1 MIKKLQKKLTTLLIF
16 LLTIIWIGILLLFLN
31 STYQNNLKDVKEDV
45 RSALRETKWKNF
57 IRTQG
62 TALDLEDIGYC
73 VFQID
78 DYKQPHI
85 LFQTFTNKTDE
96 ELLRYAKKYSLTWKK
111 THQTY
116 KYTYIYKLQKKQGRR
131 YLYLMLISP
140 APALQ
145 ATIPAIVLCIF
156 LLFGGLILFT
166 FSSRI
171 ISRWLTQPIEDMI
184 SSEKNFISNASHELK
199 TPLAVIRANTQLLQ
213 KEISADNK
221 HLEYIHQETERMIV
235 LVNKMLT
242 LVRLDTAQNQA
253 QPKHF
258 RVDEALYDI
267 IYPMESVAYEK
278 KIRMTADI
286 QEEMYIDGIEDQIQ
300 NLLSILL
307 NNAISYT
314 PEYGE
319 IVIRA
324 YIQAKKFYLKV
335 ANSGDPIPEEIR
347 DRLFERFFRA
357 DEAREDN
364 GHYGLG
370 LSIAS
375 SIAANHGGRIR
386 VDYEDHKNVFSVVL
400 NAHSPAQH

>member
-31 STYQNNLKDVKEDV
+31 STYKNNLKDEKEDV
-45 RSALRETKWKNF
+45 RSALREIKWKNF

-116 KYTYIYKLQKKQGRR
+116 KYIYIYKLRKKQ
-131 YLYLMLISP
+131 LMLISS

-156 LLFGGLILFT
+156 LLFGGLIPFT

-184 SSEKNFISNASHELK
+184 SSEKKFISNASHELK

-253 QPKHF
+253 QPKRF

-278 KIRMTADI
+278 KIRMTVDI

-335 ANSGDPIPEEIR
+335 SNSGDPIPEEIR

>member
-31 STYQNNLKDVKEDV
+31 STYKNNLKDVKEDV
-45 RSALRETKWKNF
+45 RSALREIKWENF

-62 TALDLEDIGYC
+62 TALDLEDIDYC

-116 KYTYIYKLQKKQGRR
+116 KYIYIYKLRKKQ
-131 YLYLMLISP
+131 LMLISS

-184 SSEKNFISNASHELK
+184 SSEKKFISNASHELK

-253 QPKHF
+253 QPKRF

-278 KIRMTADI
+278 KIRMTVDI
-286 QEEMYIDGIEDQIQ
+286 QKEMYIDGIEDQIQ

-335 ANSGDPIPEEIR
+335 SNSGDPIPEEIR

-386 VDYEDHKNVFSVVL
+386 VDYEHHKNVFSVVL

>member
-31 STYQNNLKDVKEDV
+31 STYKNNLKDVKEDV
-45 RSALRETKWKNF
+45 RSALREIKWKNF

-116 KYTYIYKLQKKQGRR
+116 KYIYIYKLRKKQ
-131 YLYLMLISP
+131 LMLISS

-184 SSEKNFISNASHELK
+184 SSEKKFISNASHELK

-253 QPKHF
+253 QPKRF

-278 KIRMTADI
+278 KIRMTVDI
-286 QEEMYIDGIEDQIQ
+286 QKEMYIDGIEDQIQ

-335 ANSGDPIPEEIR
+335 SNSGDPIPEEIR

-386 VDYEDHKNVFSVVL
+386 VDYEHHKNVFSVVL

>member
-16 LLTIIWIGILLLFLN
+16 LLTIIWIGILLFFLN
-31 STYQNNLKDVKEDV
+31 STYKNNLKDVKEDV
-45 RSALRETKWKNF
+45 RSALREIKWKNF

-116 KYTYIYKLQKKQGRR
+116 KYIYIYKLRKKQ
-131 YLYLMLISP
+131 LMLISS

-184 SSEKNFISNASHELK
+184 SSEKKFISNASHELK

-253 QPKHF
+253 QPKRF

-278 KIRMTADI
+278 KIRMTVDI

-335 ANSGDPIPEEIR
+335 SNSGDPIPEEIR

-386 VDYEDHKNVFSVVL
+386 VDYEHHKNVFSVVL
-400 NAHSPAQH
+400 NAHSPAQHLLIFL

>member
-31 STYQNNLKDVKEDV
+31 STYKNNLKDVKEDV
-45 RSALRETKWKNF
+45 RSALREIKWKNF

-116 KYTYIYKLQKKQGRR
+116 KYIYIYKLRKKQ
-131 YLYLMLISP
+131 LMLISS

-184 SSEKNFISNASHELK
+184 SSEKKFISNAGHELK

-253 QPKHF
+253 QPKRF

-278 KIRMTADI
+278 KIRMTVDI

-335 ANSGDPIPEEIR
+335 SNSGDPIPEEIR

-386 VDYEDHKNVFSVVL
+386 VDYEHHKNVFSVVL

>member
-31 STYQNNLKDVKEDV
+31 STYKNNLKDVKEDV
-45 RSALRETKWKNF
+45 RSALREIKWKNF

-96 ELLRYAKKYSLTWKK
+96 ELLRYAKKHSLTWKK

-116 KYTYIYKLQKKQGRR
+116 KYIYIYKLRKKQ
-131 YLYLMLISP
+131 LMLISS

-184 SSEKNFISNASHELK
+184 SSEKKFISNASHELK

-253 QPKHF
+253 QPKRF

-278 KIRMTADI
+278 KIRMTVDI
-286 QEEMYIDGIEDQIQ
+286 QKEMYIDGIEDQIQ

-335 ANSGDPIPEEIR
+335 SNSGDPIPEEIR

-386 VDYEDHKNVFSVVL
+386 VDYEHHKNVFSVVL

>member
-31 STYQNNLKDVKEDV
+31 STYKNNLKDVKEDV
-45 RSALRETKWKNF
+45 RSALREIKWKNF

-116 KYTYIYKLQKKQGRR
+116 KYIYIYKLRKKQ
-131 YLYLMLISP
+131 LMLISS

-184 SSEKNFISNASHELK
+184 SSEKKFISNASHELK

-242 LVRLDTAQNQA
+242 LVRLDTVQNQA
-253 QPKHF
+253 QPKRF

-278 KIRMTADI
+278 KIRMTVDI

-335 ANSGDPIPEEIR
+335 SNSGDPIPEEIR

-386 VDYEDHKNVFSVVL
+386 VDYEHHKNVFSVVL

>member
-31 STYQNNLKDVKEDV
+31 STYKNNLKDVKEDV
-45 RSALRETKWKNF
+45 RSALREIKWKNF

-116 KYTYIYKLQKKQGRR
+116 KYIYIYKLRKKQ
-131 YLYLMLISP
+131 LMLISS

-184 SSEKNFISNASHELK
+184 SSEKKFISNASHELK

-253 QPKHF
+253 QPKRF

-278 KIRMTADI
+278 KIRITVDI

-335 ANSGDPIPEEIR
+335 SNSGDPIPEEIR

-386 VDYEDHKNVFSVVL
+386 VDYEHHKNVFSVVL

>member
-31 STYQNNLKDVKEDV
+31 STYKNNLKDVKEDV
-45 RSALRETKWKNF
+45 RSALREIKWKNF

-116 KYTYIYKLQKKQGRR
+116 KYIYIYKLRKKQ
-131 YLYLMLISP
+131 LMLISS

-184 SSEKNFISNASHELK
+184 SSEKKFISNASHELK

-242 LVRLDTAQNQA
+242 LVRLDAPQNQA
-253 QPKHF
+253 QPKRF

-278 KIRMTADI
+278 KIRMTVDI

-335 ANSGDPIPEEIR
+335 SNSGDPIPEEIR

-386 VDYEDHKNVFSVVL
+386 VDYEHHKNVFSVVL

>member
-31 STYQNNLKDVKEDV
+31 STYKNNLKDVKEDV
-45 RSALRETKWKNF
+45 RSALREIKWKNF
-57 IRTQG
+57 IRAQG

-116 KYTYIYKLQKKQGRR
+116 KYIYIYKLRKKQ
-131 YLYLMLISP
+131 LMLISS

-184 SSEKNFISNASHELK
+184 SSEKKFISNASHELK

-221 HLEYIHQETERMIV
+221 HLEYIDQETERMIV

-253 QPKHF
+253 QPKRF

-335 ANSGDPIPEEIR
+335 SNSGDPIPEEIR

-370 LSIAS
+370 LSIAR
-375 SIAANHGGRIR
+375 SIVANHGGRIR
-386 VDYEDHKNVFSVVL
+386 VDYEDHKNVFFVVL
-400 NAHSPAQH
+400 NAHSPVQH

>member
-31 STYQNNLKDVKEDV
+31 STYKNNLKDVKEDV
-45 RSALRETKWKNF
+45 RSALREIKWKNF

-116 KYTYIYKLQKKQGRR
+116 KYIYIYKLRKKQ
-131 YLYLMLISP
+131 LMLISS

-184 SSEKNFISNASHELK
+184 SSEKKFISNASHELK

-253 QPKHF
+253 QPKRF

-278 KIRMTADI
+278 KIRMTVDI
-286 QEEMYIDGIEDQIQ
+286 QKEMYIDGIEDQIQ

-335 ANSGDPIPEEIR
+335 SNSGDPIPEEIR

-357 DEAREDN
+357 DESREDN

>member
-31 STYQNNLKDVKEDV
+31 STYKNNLKDEKEDV
-45 RSALRETKWKNF
+45 RSALREIKWKNF

-116 KYTYIYKLQKKQGRR
+116 KYIYIYKLRKKQ
-131 YLYLMLISP
+131 LMLISS

-184 SSEKNFISNASHELK
+184 SSEKKFISNASHELK

-253 QPKHF
+253 QPKRF

-278 KIRMTADI
+278 KIRMTVDI
-286 QEEMYIDGIEDQIQ
+286 QKEMYIDGIEDRIQ

-335 ANSGDPIPEEIR
+335 SNSGDPIPEEIR

>member
-31 STYQNNLKDVKEDV
+31 STYKNNLKDEKEDV
-45 RSALRETKWKNF
+45 RSALREIKWKNF

-116 KYTYIYKLQKKQGRR
+116 KYIYIYKLRKKQ
-131 YLYLMLISP
+131 LMLISS

-145 ATIPAIVLCIF
+145 AIIPAIVLCIF

-184 SSEKNFISNASHELK
+184 SSEKKFISNASHELK

-253 QPKHF
+253 QPKRF

-278 KIRMTADI
+278 KIRMTVDI

-335 ANSGDPIPEEIR
+335 SNSGDPIPEEIR

>member
-31 STYQNNLKDVKEDV
+31 STYKNNLKDEKEDV
-45 RSALRETKWKNF
+45 RSALREIKWKNF

-116 KYTYIYKLQKKQGRR
+116 KYIYIYKLRKKQ
-131 YLYLMLISP
+131 LMLISS

-184 SSEKNFISNASHELK
+184 SSEKKFISNASHELK

-213 KEISADNK
+213 KEISADNR

-253 QPKHF
+253 QPKRF

-278 KIRMTADI
+278 KIRMTVDI

-335 ANSGDPIPEEIR
+335 SNSGDPIPEEIR

>member
-1 MIKKLQKKLTTLLIF
+1 MIKKLQQKLSTLLIL

-31 STYQNNLKDVKEDV
+31 STYQSNLKDVKEDV
-45 RSALRETKWKNF
+45 RITIRDTKWKKF

-62 TALDLEDIGYC
+62 ASADLDDIEYC
-73 VFQID
+73 VFELKKNQEP
-78 DYKQPHI
+78 KI
-85 LFQTFTNKTDE
+85 LFQTFKDKTNDDLIT
-96 ELLRYAKKYSLTWKK
+96 YGQKYSKTWKR
-111 THQTY
+111 TSHTY
-116 KYTYIYKLQKKQGRR
+116 RYTYIYKFMKKKNKR
-131 YLYLMLISP
+131 YLVLISSRL
-140 APALQ
+140 ALQ
-145 ATIPAIVLCIF
+145 DTLPTIIVCII

-166 FSSRI
+166 FSSRT

-184 SSEKNFISNASHELK
+184 SSEKKFISNASHELK

-213 KEISADNK
+213 KEIPRDNK

-253 QPKHF
+253 QPKRF

-278 KIRMTADI
+278 KIHMTSEI

-314 PEYGE
+314 PESGE

-335 ANSGDPIPEEIR
+335 ANSGNPIPEEIR

>member
-31 STYQNNLKDVKEDV
+31 STYKNNLKDVKEDV
-45 RSALRETKWKNF
+45 RSALREIKWKNF

-116 KYTYIYKLQKKQGRR
+116 KYIYIYKLRKKQ
-131 YLYLMLISP
+131 LMLISS

-184 SSEKNFISNASHELK
+184 SSEKKFISNASHELK

-253 QPKHF
+253 QPKRF

-278 KIRMTADI
+278 KIHMTADI

-335 ANSGDPIPEEIR
+335 SNSGDPIPEEIR

-386 VDYEDHKNVFSVVL
+386 VDYEDYKNVFSFVL
-400 NAHSPAQH
+400 NAHSLAQH

>member
-31 STYQNNLKDVKEDV
+31 STYKNNLKDVKEDV
-45 RSALRETKWKNF
+45 RSALREIKWKNF

-116 KYTYIYKLQKKQGRR
+116 KYIYIYKLRKKQ
-131 YLYLMLISP
+131 LMLISS

-184 SSEKNFISNASHELK
+184 SSEKKFISNASHELK

-253 QPKHF
+253 QPKRF

-278 KIRMTADI
+278 KIRMTVDI

-335 ANSGDPIPEEIR
+335 SISGDPIPEEIR

-386 VDYEDHKNVFSVVL
+386 VDYEHHKNVFSVVL

>member
-31 STYQNNLKDVKEDV
+31 STYKNNLKDEKEDV
-45 RSALRETKWKNF
+45 RSALREIKWKNF

-116 KYTYIYKLQKKQGRR
+116 KYIYIYKLRKKQ
-131 YLYLMLISP
+131 LMLISS

-184 SSEKNFISNASHELK
+184 SSEKKFISNASHELK

-253 QPKHF
+253 QPKRF

-267 IYPMESVAYEK
+267 IYPMESFAYEK
-278 KIRMTADI
+278 KIRITVDI
-286 QEEMYIDGIEDQIQ
+286 QKEMYIDGIEDQIQ

-335 ANSGDPIPEEIR
+335 SNSGDPIPEEIR

>member
-1 MIKKLQKKLTTLLIF
+1 MIKKLQKKLTKLLIF
-16 LLTIIWIGILLLFLN
+16 LLTIILIGILLLFLN
-31 STYQNNLKDVKEDV
+31 STYKNNLKDVKEDV
-45 RSALRETKWKNF
+45 RSALREIKWKNF

-116 KYTYIYKLQKKQGRR
+116 KYIYIYKLRKKQ
-131 YLYLMLISP
+131 LMLISS

-184 SSEKNFISNASHELK
+184 SSEKKFISNASHELK

-253 QPKHF
+253 QPKRF

-278 KIRMTADI
+278 KICMTSEI

-335 ANSGDPIPEEIR
+335 SNSGDPIPEEIR

-370 LSIAS
+370 LSIAR
-375 SIAANHGGRIR
+375 SIVANHGGRIR
-386 VDYEDHKNVFSVVL
+386 VDYEDHKNVFFVVL
-400 NAHSPAQH
+400 NAHSPVQH

>member
-16 LLTIIWIGILLLFLN
+16 LLAIIWIGILLLFLN
-31 STYQNNLKDVKEDV
+31 STYRNNLKDVKEDV
-45 RSALRETKWKNF
+45 RSALREIKWKNF

-116 KYTYIYKLQKKQGRR
+116 KYIYIYKLRKKQ
-131 YLYLMLISP
+131 LMLISS

-184 SSEKNFISNASHELK
+184 SSEKKFISNASHELK

-253 QPKHF
+253 QPKRF

-278 KIRMTADI
+278 KIRMTVDI

-314 PEYGE
+314 PESGE

>member
-1 MIKKLQKKLTTLLIF
+1 MIKKLQKKLTKLLIF
-16 LLTIIWIGILLLFLN
+16 LLTIIWIGILLLILN
-31 STYQNNLKDVKEDV
+31 STYKNNLKDVKEDV
-45 RSALRETKWKNF
+45 RSALREIKWKNF

-116 KYTYIYKLQKKQGRR
+116 KYIYIYKLRKKQ
-131 YLYLMLISP
+131 LMLISS

-184 SSEKNFISNASHELK
+184 SSEKKFISNASHELK

-253 QPKHF
+253 QPKRF

-278 KIRMTADI
+278 KIRMTVDI

-335 ANSGDPIPEEIR
+335 SNSGDPIPEEIR

-386 VDYEDHKNVFSVVL
+386 VDYEDHKNVFFVVL
-400 NAHSPAQH
+400 NAHSPVQH

>member
-1 MIKKLQKKLTTLLIF
+1 MIKKLQKKPTTLLIF

-31 STYQNNLKDVKEDV
+31 STYKNNLKDEKEDV
-45 RSALRETKWKNF
+45 RSALREIKWKNF

-116 KYTYIYKLQKKQGRR
+116 KYIYIYKLRKKQ
-131 YLYLMLISP
+131 LMLISS

-184 SSEKNFISNASHELK
+184 SSEKKFISNASHELK

-242 LVRLDTAQNQA
+242 LVHLDTAQNQA
-253 QPKHF
+253 QPKRF

-278 KIRMTADI
+278 KIRMTVDI
-286 QEEMYIDGIEDQIQ
+286 QKEMYIDGIEDQIQ

-335 ANSGDPIPEEIR
+335 SNSGDPIPEEIR

>member
-31 STYQNNLKDVKEDV
+31 STYKNNLKNVKEDV
-45 RSALRETKWKNF
+45 RSALREIKWKNF

-116 KYTYIYKLQKKQGRR
+116 KYIYIYKLRKKQ
-131 YLYLMLISP
+131 LMLISS

-184 SSEKNFISNASHELK
+184 SSEKKFISNASHELK

-221 HLEYIHQETERMIV
+221 PLEYIHQETERLIV

-253 QPKHF
+253 QPKRF

-278 KIRMTADI
+278 KIRMTVDI
-286 QEEMYIDGIEDQIQ
+286 QKEMYIDGIEDQIQ

-335 ANSGDPIPEEIR
+335 SNSGDPIPEEIR

>member
-31 STYQNNLKDVKEDV
+31 STYKNNLKDEKEDV
-45 RSALRETKWKNF
+45 RSALREIKWKNF

-116 KYTYIYKLQKKQGRR
+116 KYIYIYKLRKKQ
-131 YLYLMLISP
+131 LMLISS

-184 SSEKNFISNASHELK
+184 SSEKKFISNASHELK

-253 QPKHF
+253 QPKRF

-278 KIRMTADI
+278 KIRMTVDI

-324 YIQAKKFYLKV
+324 YIQANKFYLKV
-335 ANSGDPIPEEIR
+335 SNSGDPIPEEIR

>member
-31 STYQNNLKDVKEDV
+31 STYKNNLKDEKEDV
-45 RSALRETKWKNF
+45 RSALREIKWKNF

-116 KYTYIYKLQKKQGRR
+116 KYIYIYKLRKKQ
-131 YLYLMLISP
+131 LMLISS

-184 SSEKNFISNASHELK
+184 SSEKKFISNASHELK

-253 QPKHF
+253 QSKRF

-278 KIRMTADI
+278 KIRMTVDI
-286 QEEMYIDGIEDQIQ
+286 QKEMYIDGIEDQIQ

-335 ANSGDPIPEEIR
+335 SNSGDPIPEEIR

>member
-31 STYQNNLKDVKEDV
+31 STYKNNLKDVKEDV
-45 RSALRETKWKNF
+45 RSALREIKWKNF

-62 TALDLEDIGYC
+62 TALDLEDISYC

-116 KYTYIYKLQKKQGRR
+116 KYIYIYKLRKKQ
-131 YLYLMLISP
+131 LMLISS

-184 SSEKNFISNASHELK
+184 SSEKKFISNASHELK

-213 KEISADNK
+213 KEISGDNK

-253 QPKHF
+253 LPKRF

-267 IYPMESVAYEK
+267 IYPLESVAYEK
-278 KIRMTADI
+278 KIRMTAEI
-286 QEEMYIDGIEDQIQ
+286 QEEMYINGIEDQIQ

-314 PEYGE
+314 PESGE

-324 YIQAKKFYLKV
+324 YMQAKKFYLKV

-370 LSIAS
+370 LSIAR
-375 SIAANHGGRIR
+375 SIVANHGGRIR
-386 VDYEDHKNVFSVVL
+386 VDYEDHKNVFFVVL
-400 NAHSPAQH
+400 NAHSPVQH

>member
-31 STYQNNLKDVKEDV
+31 STYKNNLKDEKEDV
-45 RSALRETKWKNF
+45 RSALREIKWKNF

-116 KYTYIYKLQKKQGRR
+116 KYIYIYKLRKKQ
-131 YLYLMLISP
+131 LMLISS

-184 SSEKNFISNASHELK
+184 SSEKKFISNASHELK

-253 QPKHF
+253 QPKRF

-278 KIRMTADI
+278 KIRMTVDI
-286 QEEMYIDGIEDQIQ
+286 QKEMYIDGIEDQIQ

-319 IVIRA
+319 IVTRA

-335 ANSGDPIPEEIR
+335 SNSGDPIPEEIR

>member
-131 YLYLMLISP
+131 YLMLISP

-184 SSEKNFISNASHELK
+184 SSEKKFISNASHELK

-253 QPKHF
+253 QPKRF

-335 ANSGDPIPEEIR
+335 SNSGDPIPEEIR

>member
-31 STYQNNLKDVKEDV
+31 STYKNNLKDVKEDV
-45 RSALRETKWKNF
+45 RSALREIKWKNF

-116 KYTYIYKLQKKQGRR
+116 KYIYIYKLRKKQ
-131 YLYLMLISP
+131 LMLISS

-184 SSEKNFISNASHELK
+184 SSEKKFISNASHELK

-253 QPKHF
+253 QPKRF

-278 KIRMTADI
+278 KIRMTVDI

-335 ANSGDPIPEEIR
+335 SNSGDPIPEEIR

-386 VDYEDHKNVFSVVL
+386 VDYEHHKNVFSVVL
-400 NAHSPAQH
+400 NAHSLAQH

>member
-1 MIKKLQKKLTTLLIF
+1 MIKKLQKKLTKLLIF

-31 STYQNNLKDVKEDV
+31 STYKNNLKDVKEDV
-45 RSALRETKWKNF
+45 RSALREIKWKNF

-116 KYTYIYKLQKKQGRR
+116 KYIYIYKLRKKQ
-131 YLYLMLISP
+131 LMLISS

-184 SSEKNFISNASHELK
+184 SSEKKFISNASHELK

-253 QPKHF
+253 QPKRF

-278 KIRMTADI
+278 KICMTSEI

-335 ANSGDPIPEEIR
+335 SNSGDPIPEEIR

-357 DEAREDN
+357 DEARGDN

-370 LSIAS
+370 LSIAR
-375 SIAANHGGRIR
+375 SIVANHGGRIR
-386 VDYEDHKNVFSVVL
+386 VDYEDHKNVFFVVL
-400 NAHSPAQH
+400 NAHSPVQH

>member
-1 MIKKLQKKLTTLLIF
+1 MIKKLQKKLTKLLIF

-31 STYQNNLKDVKEDV
+31 STYKNNLKDVKEDV
-45 RSALRETKWKNF
+45 RSALREIKWKNF

-116 KYTYIYKLQKKQGRR
+116 KYIYIYKLRKKQ
-131 YLYLMLISP
+131 LMLISS

-184 SSEKNFISNASHELK
+184 SSEKKFISNASHELK

-253 QPKHF
+253 QPKRF

-278 KIRMTADI
+278 KICMTSEI

-335 ANSGDPIPEEIR
+335 SNSGDPIPEEIR

-370 LSIAS
+370 LSIAR
-375 SIAANHGGRIR
+375 SIVANHGGRIR
-386 VDYEDHKNVFSVVL
+386 VDSEDHKNVFFVVL
-400 NAHSPAQH
+400 NAHSPVQH

>member
-31 STYQNNLKDVKEDV
+31 STYKNNLKDEKEDV
-45 RSALRETKWKNF
+45 RSALREIKWKNF

-116 KYTYIYKLQKKQGRR
+116 KYIYIYKLRKKQ
-131 YLYLMLISP
+131 LMLISS

-184 SSEKNFISNASHELK
+184 SSEKKFISNASHELK

-253 QPKHF
+253 QPKRF

-278 KIRMTADI
+278 KIRMTVDI
-286 QEEMYIDGIEDQIQ
+286 QKEMYIDGIEDQIQ

-335 ANSGDPIPEEIR
+335 SNSGDPIPEEIR

-375 SIAANHGGRIR
+375 NIAANHGGRIR

>member
-31 STYQNNLKDVKEDV
+31 STYKNNLKDEKEDV
-45 RSALRETKWKNF
+45 RSALREIKWKNF

-116 KYTYIYKLQKKQGRR
+116 KYIYIYKLRKKQ
-131 YLYLMLISP
+131 LMLISS

-184 SSEKNFISNASHELK
+184 SSEKKFISNASHELK
-199 TPLAVIRANTQLLQ
+199 TPLAVSRANTQLLQ

-253 QPKHF
+253 QPKRF

-278 KIRMTADI
+278 KIRMTVDI

-335 ANSGDPIPEEIR
+335 SNSGDPIPEEIR

>member
-31 STYQNNLKDVKEDV
+31 STYKNNLKDEKEDV
-45 RSALRETKWKNF
+45 RSALREIKWKNF

-73 VFQID
+73 VF
-78 DYKQPHI
+78 QPHI

-116 KYTYIYKLQKKQGRR
+116 KYIYIYKLRKKQ
-131 YLYLMLISP
+131 LMLISS

-184 SSEKNFISNASHELK
+184 SSEKKFISNASHELK

-253 QPKHF
+253 QPKRF

-278 KIRMTADI
+278 KIRMTVDI

-335 ANSGDPIPEEIR
+335 SNSGDPIPEEIR

>member
-31 STYQNNLKDVKEDV
+31 STYKNNLKDVKEDV
-45 RSALRETKWKNF
+45 RSALREIKWKNF

-116 KYTYIYKLQKKQGRR
+116 KYIYIYKLRKKQ
-131 YLYLMLISP
+131 LMLISS

-184 SSEKNFISNASHELK
+184 SSEKKFISNASHELK

-221 HLEYIHQETERMIV
+221 HLEYIHQETERMVV

-253 QPKHF
+253 QPKRF

-278 KIRMTADI
+278 KIRMTVDI

-335 ANSGDPIPEEIR
+335 SNSGDPIPEEIR

-386 VDYEDHKNVFSVVL
+386 VDYEHHKNVFSVVL

>member
-45 RSALRETKWKNF
+45 RSALREIKWKNF

-116 KYTYIYKLQKKQGRR
+116 KYIYIYKLRKKQ
-131 YLYLMLISP
+131 LMLISS

-184 SSEKNFISNASHELK
+184 SSEKKFISNASHELK
-199 TPLAVIRANTQLLQ
+199 TPLAVISANTQLLQ

-221 HLEYIHQETERMIV
+221 HLEYIHQETERMIS

-242 LVRLDTAQNQA
+242 LVRLDTAQNQI
-253 QPKHF
+253 QPKRF

-278 KIRMTADI
+278 KIRMTSEI

-335 ANSGDPIPEEIR
+335 SNSGDPIPEEIR

-364 GHYGLG
+364 SHYGLG

>member
-1 MIKKLQKKLTTLLIF
+1 MVLNSYKKLQKKLTTLLIF

-31 STYQNNLKDVKEDV
+31 STYKNNLKDVKEDV
-45 RSALRETKWKNF
+45 RSALREIKWKNF

-116 KYTYIYKLQKKQGRR
+116 KYIYIYKLRKKQ
-131 YLYLMLISP
+131 LMLISS

-184 SSEKNFISNASHELK
+184 SSEKKFISNASHELK

-253 QPKHF
+253 QPKRF

-278 KIRMTADI
+278 KIRMTVDI

-335 ANSGDPIPEEIR
+335 SNSGDPIPEEIR

-386 VDYEDHKNVFSVVL
+386 VDYEHHKNVFSVVL

>member
-45 RSALRETKWKNF
+45 RSALREIKWKNF

-131 YLYLMLISP
+131 YLMLISP

-184 SSEKNFISNASHELK
+184 SSEKKFISNASHELK

-253 QPKHF
+253 QPKRF

-278 KIRMTADI
+278 KICMTADI

>member
-31 STYQNNLKDVKEDV
+31 STYKNNLKDVKEDV
-45 RSALRETKWKNF
+45 RSALREIKWKNF

-116 KYTYIYKLQKKQGRR
+116 KYIYIYKLRKKQ
-131 YLYLMLISP
+131 LMLISS

-184 SSEKNFISNASHELK
+184 SSEKKFISNASHELK

-253 QPKHF
+253 QPKRF

-278 KIRMTADI
+278 KIRMTVDI

-335 ANSGDPIPEEIR
+335 SNSGDPIPEEIR

-357 DEAREDN
+357 DEARKDN

-400 NAHSPAQH
+400 NTHSPAQH

>member
-31 STYQNNLKDVKEDV
+31 STYKNNLKDEKEDV
-45 RSALRETKWKNF
+45 RSALREIKWKNF

-116 KYTYIYKLQKKQGRR
+116 KYIYIYKLRKKQ
-131 YLYLMLISP
+131 LMLISS

-184 SSEKNFISNASHELK
+184 SSEKKFISNASHELK
-199 TPLAVIRANTQLLQ
+199 TPLAVIRSNTQLLQ

-253 QPKHF
+253 QPKRF

-278 KIRMTADI
+278 KIRMTVDI

-335 ANSGDPIPEEIR
+335 SNSGDPIPEEIR